1 MVTLCM
7 TTVGTKVVETTAVSN
22 TLAKGIREVEV
33 GRAQTDDEATLER
46 MGYAQELRR
55 DLTLSQSFGVSF
67 SVISVLTSIPY
78 LFYYGLTTGGP
89 AVMVWGWFFVSIFTM
104 SVGLAMAEICS
115 AYPTSGG
122 PYFWAAMLSNP
133 QNAPFV
139 SWVTGWFNLIGQI
152 ARTAATSFACAT
164 FITVAAAINTDWVPS
179 AGQTLGV
186 FVAVL
191 FAQGLIISCG
201 VRTLRFLSN
210 LSVPWVVLGIGCV
223 VIAVLA
229 KAPVHQPASFVFR
242 TFIDYTFIA
251 IDTPGWSQRASPAYV
266 AVIGLYMALSALTG
280 FDASAYMTEETHN
293 AARTAPIA
301 IVTSIG
307 ASALLGWIL
316 ILALLFSMQDYDATA
331 FAFNSVAQIF
341 FDTLG
346 PNGAIVLMVFVI
358 GAAFWSGTFAIASN
372 SRMLYAFCRD
382 GAIPGCQ
389 LSRKIHPGT
398 RTPLYAVWL
407 VCLMSFIISL
417 PILGDYSAYA
427 GVLSIAPIGLYISFG
442 VPIALRVIYAD
453 RFVRGPFHLG
463 RYSYPIAIVA
473 LLWTAFITIVF
484 CLPELNPVNALTFNY
499 APVAVAVV
507 LAFSL
512 ASWPFLSRTWLTGAL
527 LRQTTGAP
535 PAHNGKRRS
544 SYLPFS

>member
-1 MVTLCM
+1 MTTLRM
-7 TTVGTKVVETTAVSN
+7 TTVSTVVVETTAVSN
-22 TLAKGIREVEV
+22 TPAIGIREL
-33 GRAQTDDEATLER
+33 GRALSDDEATLER

-55 DLTLSQSFGVSF
+55 DLTLSQSFGVSYL
-67 SVISVLTSIPY
+67 VISVLAGIPY
-78 LFYYGLTTGGP
+78 LFSYGLIVGGP

-104 SVGLAMAEICS
+104 FVGLAMAEICS

-152 ARTAATSFACAT
+152 ARTAASFACVI
-164 FITVAAAINTDWVPS
+164 FIIVVVAINTDWLPS
-179 AGQTLGV
+179 AGQTLGI
-186 FVAVL
+186 FAAVL
-191 FAQGLIISCG
+191 FAQGLINSCG
-201 VRTLRFLSN
+201 VRTLNLLMSYLSM
-210 LSVPWVVLGIGCV
+210 PWVALGIGCV
-223 VIAVLA
+223 IIAVLS
-229 KAPVHQPASFVFR
+229 KTPVHQPASFVFR
-242 TFIDYTFIA
+242 TFIDYTSVA

-266 AVIGLYMALSALTG
+266 AVIGLIMALSALTG
-280 FDASAYMTEETHN
+280 FDASAYMTEETHS
-293 AARTAPIA
+293 AAWTAPIA
-301 IVTSIG
+301 IVQSIG

-316 ILALLFSMQDYDATA
+316 ILALLFSMQDYDTTA
-331 FAFNSVAQIF
+331 FSINSVAQIF
-341 FDTLG
+341 FDTVGL
-346 PNGAIVLMVFVI
+346 NGATALMVVVI

-372 SRMLYAFCRD
+372 SRMMYAFCRD
-382 GAIPGCQ
+382 RAIPGCQ
-389 LSRKIHPGT
+389 FSRKIHPGT
-398 RTPLYAVWL
+398 RTPLYSVWL
-407 VCLMSFIISL
+407 VCLMSFIIAL
-417 PILGDYSAYA
+417 PILGSYSAFS

-484 CLPELNPVNALTFNY
+484 CLPELNPVNAQTFNY

-512 ASWPFLSRTWLTGAL
+512 ASWPFLSRTWLTGS
-527 LRQTTGAP
+527 LRDHGAP
-535 PAHNGKRRS
+535 PAPNRKRRS